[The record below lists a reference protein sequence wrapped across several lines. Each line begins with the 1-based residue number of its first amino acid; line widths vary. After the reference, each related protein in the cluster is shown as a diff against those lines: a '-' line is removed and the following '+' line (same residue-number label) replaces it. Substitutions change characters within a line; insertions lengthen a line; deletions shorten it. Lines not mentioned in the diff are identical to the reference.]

1 MNLRYQLAQVVLPLH
16 RAIEIF
22 VVKLEFRQ
30 NILVTRHTAHQSHH
44 EHTPGDLLELIILAD
59 TVSKLPKLGHNT
71 RVVTHE
77 ILHKCW
83 AEAEPQCHKQPIID

>member
-22 VVKLEFRQ
+22 VVKLELRQ
-30 NILVTRHTAHQSHH
+30 DILVTRYTAYQCHH

-59 TVSKLPKLGHNT
+59 TISKLPKLGHNA

-77 ILHKCW
+77 ILYKRR
-83 AEAEPQCHKQPIID
+83 AETESQCHKQPIIN